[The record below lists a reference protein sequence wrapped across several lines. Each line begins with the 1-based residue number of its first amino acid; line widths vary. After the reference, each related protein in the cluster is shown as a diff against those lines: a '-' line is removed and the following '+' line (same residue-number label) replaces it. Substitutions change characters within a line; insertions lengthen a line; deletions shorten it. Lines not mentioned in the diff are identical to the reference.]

1 MLFSFDI
8 LDKNDYFC
16 KRNQKEMLFR
26 ISRHII
32 QLLCVIMIL
41 LIQFDVCT
49 PLMDAITNQIEMV
62 ENASSE
68 EEASEEVYYRAGKNY
83 QIKAKC
89 LIMDVLAF
97 IKSTSIPSVPT
108 QGNEPVPKL
117 FGTTVQQH
125 IVYCVYRI

>member
-1 MLFSFDI
+1 MF
-8 LDKNDYFC
+8 
-16 KRNQKEMLFR
+16 FR

-49 PLMDAITNQIEMV
+49 PLLDVISNQIEMV
-62 ENASSE
+62 DNSSSD
-68 EEASEEVYYRAGKNY
+68 EEASEEVYYRTGKSY
-83 QIKAKC
+83 QIKAKY
-89 LIMDVLAF
+89 LIMDILAF
-97 IKSTSIPSVPT
+97 TKSISIPSVPN